1 MSHRNGDRSRKIR
14 AISQTQLGILGL
26 IGILIFILFIQ
37 FLLLPRI
44 SAYIVNYQ
52 PGETLHPEI
61 TGSPDPVIASMLLQV
76 NESEIYRIVSDLK
89 GIPTRAYG
97 TPGNR
102 EAAEYLSGR
111 LSEYPN
117 LSIEYQGGE
126 LMNIIATLPGQDHDA
141 TGIVLVGAHYDSNS
155 SDPAHAPGATDNG
168 CGVAIVLELA
178 RVMSQYRFNDPLEFA
193 FWNGEEG
200 AGGVG
205 LAGSTAYTQEA
216 RNQSQDI
223 IFYLNYDSS
232 CFDPENRTVV
242 DVMYNLGS
250 RPFAEE
256 IVMSNT
262 LYGINATFT
271 YNLFHCYSDQRP
283 FWSEGYPAIMTHSE
297 SHAFQHTP
305 EDTLDKASFG
315 YAAMNARLGMAVMAR
330 SAGLAGE
337 GRRSL

>member
-1 MSHRNGDRSRKIR
+1 MSHRNGDRSRKIW

-44 SAYIVNYQ
+44 SAYTANFQ
-52 PGETLHPEI
+52 PNETLHPEI
-61 TGSPDPVIASMLLQV
+61 TGSPDPIIASMLLQV
-76 NESEIYRIVSDLK
+76 NKSEIYRTVSDLQD
-89 GIPTRAYG
+89 IPTRAYG

-126 LMNIIATLPGQDHDA
+126 LRNIIATLPGQDQKA
-141 TGIVLVGAHYDSNS
+141 TRIILVGAHYDSNS

-178 RVMSQYRFNDPLEFA
+178 RVMGRYRFNDSLEFA

-200 AGGVG
+200 SGGVD
-205 LAGSTAYTQEA
+205 LAGSKSYAGKA
-216 RNQSQDI
+216 RNQSLDI
-223 IFYLNYDSS
+223 AFYLNYDSS
-232 CFDPENRTVV
+232 CFDPENRSVV
-242 DVMYNLGS
+242 DVIFNVES

-256 IVMSNT
+256 MVMSNT
-262 LYGINATFT
+262 LYRINATFT
-271 YNLFHCYSDQRP
+271 YNLFHCQDDQKP
-283 FWSEGYPAIMTHSE
+283 FWSAGYPAIMTHSE

-305 EDTLDKASFG
+305 EGTIDKASFG
-315 YAAMNARLGMAVMAR
+315 YAAMNARLGMAVMAQN
-330 SAGLAGE
+330 AGRVEE
-337 GRRSL
+337 G